1 MVGRRWLILAALV
14 LTAAVTAVWARADAA
29 PSRQAVPAPRWIVVS
44 GSVPGLVDAGLP
56 QSILDDANNP
66 STLLLVQHVYT
77 NSYLPEGTPTFNFR
91 GAADL
96 ARALRAGEIPDS
108 MHWVLLDLEASSLT
122 PERDQRDPIGAL
134 RRAQDV
140 AHRYGKSVIFTPAID
155 LMNVLEPGLSGDAL
169 YRAFIDRL
177 VTPGAAI
184 ADGFEIQS
192 QRTEA
197 TEYAT
202 SFVKAAVQ
210 AAYAA
215 NPAGAPVLAGVS
227 TNPNGRQVT
236 ADDMLE
242 VYNAA
247 KAAGATGYW
256 LNIPGGGDE
265 CPNCGEPQYEVA
277 VEFLKKI
284 TSTPTPPTETGFP
297 TETGLPTGLIPT
309 GPVIPTSG
317 PFGS

>member
-1 MVGRRWLILAALV
+1 MVGKQRLIVAALV
-14 LTAAVTAVWARADAA
+14 LVAVVTAALARADAA
-29 PSRQAVPAPRWIVVS
+29 PSASSVPAPRWIMVS

-56 QSILDDANNP
+56 QSELDDLNDP

-77 NSYLPEGTPTFNFR
+77 NSYLPNGTPTFNFR
-91 GAADL
+91 SAADL
-96 ARALRAGEIPDS
+96 ARALRAGEVPDS

-122 PERDQRDPIGAL
+122 PPRDQRDPIGAL
-134 RRAQDV
+134 RRAEDL
-140 AHRYGKSVIFTPAID
+140 AHRYGKAVIFAPAID

-169 YRAFIDRL
+169 YQAFIDRL

-202 SFVKAAVQ
+202 SFVKEAVQ

-215 NPAGAPVLAGVS
+215 NPSGAPVLAGVS

-236 ADDMLE
+236 ADDMVE

-247 KAAGATGYW
+247 KTAGATGYW
-256 LNIPGGGDE
+256 LNIPGGGAE
-265 CPNCGEPQYEVA
+265 CPNCGTPRYDVA
-277 VEFLKKI
+277 VEFLNKI
-284 TSTPTPPTETGFP
+284 SSTPTPPTETGFP
-297 TETGLPTGLIPT
+297 TEIPTETGLPT
-309 GPVIPTSG
+309 GPVIPTGGAFS
-317 PFGS
+317 S